1 MGQELQACLSEDDAC
16 EVSYLIEH
24 DASPLLGARSAV
36 AGLPNYSNDLSK
48 AAANSQV
55 LIDFTTA
62 ASFNTVI
69 QAAVAAGTPIVT
81 GTTGLSATD
90 EDAMAA
96 AIETI
101 PIMRSAN
108 MSVGV
113 QTMIEL
119 LQSAVKA
126 LGDDYDIAVVETHHN
141 RKLDAPSGTAKRL
154 VKAMDEVRD
163 AASPPI
169 DVHALRGGDVV
180 GDHSV
185 YFMGPGDRIEVT
197 HRATTRRTFAAGAL
211 RAAKWLVGKEPGLYD
226 MKDVLR
232 G

>member
-1 MGQELQACLSEDDAC
+1 MGRELQSCLDEDEAC

-24 DASPLLGARSAV
+24 DASPLLGKPAAV
-36 AGLPNYSNDLSK
+36 PGLPNYTADLAA
-48 AAANSQV
+48 AAANSDV

-62 ASFNTVI
+62 TSFAGVI
-69 QAAVAAGTPIVT
+69 QAAVASGTAIVT

-90 EDAMAA
+90 QEVLSAA
-96 AIETI
+96 TGDI

-113 QTMIEL
+113 QAMIEL
-119 LQSAVKA
+119 LQSAVRA
-126 LGDDYDIAVVETHHN
+126 LGDDYDIALIDTHHN

-154 VKAMDEVRD
+154 VKAMADARS
-163 AASPPI
+163 AASPPV

-180 GDHSV
+180 GDHTV
-185 YFMGPGDRIEVT
+185 HFMGPGDRIEIT

-211 RAAKWLVGKEPGLYD
+211 RAAKWLVGQAPGLYE
-226 MKDVLR
+226 MRDVLR